1 MCFGFCSVTL
11 NNVEC
16 LKGSVIFNS
25 LNWRPVFQVWFKIQN
40 RAYAVLTNL
49 KQPPQFTSCPCHMHR
64 WAGLGVLLIKA
75 LTLGSRMMYQLQWTV
90 VVTTAEGKSVVHDCQ
105 SRHCT
110 VFLPFSLCPWQGS
123 QPRLKQAARE
133 GGASCRQ
140 GSQWDITRSTHL
152 AAYSAE
158 WSRMFQM
165 TTSANRIFF

>member
-1 MCFGFCSVTL
+1 MYFGFCSVTL

-16 LKGSVIFNS
+16 LKGSVIFSS
-25 LNWRPVFQVWFKIQN
+25 LNWRPIFQVWFIIQN

-105 SRHCT
+105 SGHCT
-110 VFLPFSLCPWQGS
+110 VFLPFSLPMAGITATTETGGKRRWS
-123 QPRLKQAARE
+123 LLQAGE
-133 GGASCRQ
+133 PMGHNTFNTFGCLQCRV
-140 GSQWDITRSTHL
+140 ITHVPNDYFSK
-152 AAYSAE
+152 
-158 WSRMFQM
+158 
-165 TTSANRIFF
+165 